1 MPTKKGG
8 GGKSQNYNAD
18 NGRFSK
24 ENKSSVSGRNETL
37 ANALNIYTN
46 TQKNPSVTKKEWR
59 LWYDAIADIKRGMYV
74 PKRNGKKL
82 IVIGNKIFFTSGTYA
97 KPKLEKILEF
107 DSWEDVERFL
117 NDE

>member
-1 MPTKKGG
+1 
-8 GGKSQNYNAD
+8 
-18 NGRFSK
+18 
-24 ENKSSVSGRNETL
+24 
-37 ANALNIYTN
+37 
-46 TQKNPSVTKKEWR
+46 
-59 LWYDAIADIKRGMYV
+59 MYV